1 MNFAIIVAAGQS
13 TRFKLNINKCFFKL
27 NEKELIS
34 HILAKFENSELID
47 HIVVVIRNEDKNHL
61 KSIIKE
67 NSFKKITKIV
77 LGGQERQD
85 SVWNGLK
92 SLKNSGIKSTDPVI
106 IHNGANPFFT
116 EKELKNSIMAAKKFG
131 ASGVAHK
138 AKDTI
143 KVVDKNKFVKETLS
157 RDFVVLMQTPQVI
170 QYQLLINAYKKAM
183 KEKFIGTD
191 DLSLVERLGG
201 KVKIIPASKDN
212 FKITN
217 FSDIQLGE
225 NILKNDLIRTGI
237 GVDSHEFDKNKFG
250 LILGGVKFNQ
260 YRSMKANSDGDV
272 ILHSLFNAISSASG
286 QGSIS
291 EIADEMC
298 LIKGIKDSREYLEVL
313 LDKNKIIFLNISVAL
328 ECKIPLITPI
338 SDKIKKSLSKILD
351 LDIQN
356 IGITATSGENMGPFG
371 EGKGIRC
378 ISMVLFKIGPNR
390 SLKI

>member
-1 MNFAIIVAAGQS
+1 
-13 TRFKLNINKCFFKL
+13 
-27 NEKELIS
+27 
-34 HILAKFENSELID
+34 
-47 HIVVVIRNEDKNHL
+47 
-61 KSIIKE
+61 
-67 NSFKKITKIV
+67 
-77 LGGQERQD
+77 
-85 SVWNGLK
+85 
-92 SLKNSGIKSTDPVI
+92 
-106 IHNGANPFFT
+106 
-116 EKELKNSIMAAKKFG
+116 IMAAKKFG

>member
-217 FSDIQLGE
+217 FSD
-225 NILKNDLIRTGI
+225 
-237 GVDSHEFDKNKFG
+237 
-250 LILGGVKFNQ
+250 
-260 YRSMKANSDGDV
+260 
-272 ILHSLFNAISSASG
+272 
-286 QGSIS
+286 
-291 EIADEMC
+291 
-298 LIKGIKDSREYLEVL
+298 
-313 LDKNKIIFLNISVAL
+313 
-328 ECKIPLITPI
+328 
-338 SDKIKKSLSKILD
+338 
-351 LDIQN
+351 
-356 IGITATSGENMGPFG
+356 
-371 EGKGIRC
+371 
-378 ISMVLFKIGPNR
+378 
-390 SLKI
+390 